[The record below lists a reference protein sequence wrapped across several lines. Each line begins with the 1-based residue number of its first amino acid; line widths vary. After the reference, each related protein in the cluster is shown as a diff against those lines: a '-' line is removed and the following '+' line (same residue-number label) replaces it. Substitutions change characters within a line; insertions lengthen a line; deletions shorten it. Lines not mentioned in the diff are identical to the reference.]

1 MTHRLTL
8 VATYKAPPGHN
19 RLTDVTLA
27 VVATLTTGG
36 TVTIEFDDPNVDSM
50 TTNMIASNLR
60 DGLSPET
67 LRTHGL
73 NLHVTVLSPT
83 PDWIVPIAAGRAAT
97 DAAHQ
102 LNQILPASNAVR

>member
-1 MTHRLTL
+1 MAHQLTII
-8 VATYKAPPGHN
+8 ATYKAPPGQN

-27 VVATLTTGG
+27 VMATFTTDG

-50 TTNMIASNLR
+50 TTNIIASNLR
-60 DGLSPET
+60 DGLSPDT

-73 NLHVTVLSPT
+73 HLHVTVLSPA
-83 PDWIVPIAAGRAAT
+83 PNWIVPIAAGHAAT

-102 LNQILPASNAVR
+102 LTQMLGRNQAS

>member
-1 MTHRLTL
+1 MTHRLTIIW
-8 VATYKAPPGHN
+8 TYKVPPGHN

-27 VVATLTTGG
+27 VVATLTTDG

-50 TTNMIASNLR
+50 TTNIIASNLR

-73 NLHVTVLSPT
+73 RLLVTVLSPT
-83 PDWIVPIAAGRAAT
+83 PEWIVPIAAGRAAP
-97 DAAHQ
+97 DAARQ
-102 LNQILPASNAVR
+102 LKNTRSALSAS